1 MRWKKTY
8 SILHVLF
15 SNSSLF
21 ENEVFGEG
29 DFIKN
34 VCVRITLL
42 VFPLF
47 QTFFPYKFLNVFLR
61 KVAWMPITKQSL
73 SIQARGVWSGTSP
86 ISPANFRVSLPRGP
100 ISAVHGILSVARM
113 IRLQITVDWQH
124 QLSGFYD
131 RCILVHVI
139 APCLGILLLSNDPS
153 FLQKSPFFINTKISS
168 LTSNLPG
175 LLNWRKSNLWK
186 DGFTS
191 W

>member
-1 MRWKKTY
+1 MLHILHWQKTANAMTLQFTVLELSCLYSCILDCKKNWFVLRWKKTH

-86 ISPANFRVSLPRGP
+86 ISR
-100 ISAVHGILSVARM
+100 
-113 IRLQITVDWQH
+113 
-124 QLSGFYD
+124 QL
-131 RCILVHVI
+131 
-139 APCLGILLLSNDPS
+139 
-153 FLQKSPFFINTKISS
+153 
-168 LTSNLPG
+168 
-175 LLNWRKSNLWK
+175 
-186 DGFTS
+186 
-191 W
+191 